1 MLGKIILFLS
11 SGFSY
16 ANGDNDIYIRN
27 IMENNAPCLIN
38 AQVIGDLLLLLL
50 LLMSLMECFLCSA
63 SSGVLENTK
72 DRNCGLI

>member
-1 MLGKIILFLS
+1 MLGNIILFLS

-27 IMENNAPCLIN
+27 IMENNAPCIIN
-38 AQVIGDLLLLLL
+38 AQVIDLLLLLL

-63 SSGVLENTK
+63 SLGVLENTK